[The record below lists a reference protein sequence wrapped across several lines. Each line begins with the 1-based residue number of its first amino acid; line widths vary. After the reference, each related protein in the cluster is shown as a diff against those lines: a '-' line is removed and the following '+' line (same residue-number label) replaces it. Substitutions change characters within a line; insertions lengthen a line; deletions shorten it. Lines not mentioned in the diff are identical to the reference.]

1 MQSDLPFLEKVKRLM
16 FEGEEW
22 TGKWN
27 KEILEELLSNDEKW
41 IRMVEDVFED
51 ALPELMRFN
60 ETGKNEGYIDRD
72 LSSNT
77 ILVYFRLLKEIK
89 LTPVFKEVSTNT
101 RMLEELSRIIFY
113 GLLNHKTDDLI

>member
-77 ILVYFRLLKEIK
+77 ILVYF
-89 LTPVFKEVSTNT
+89 
-101 RMLEELSRIIFY
+101 
-113 GLLNHKTDDLI
+113 